1 MVNMEHKLCMVTGA
15 NSGIGRVTARKL
27 ADAGAYVIML
37 CRNEEKARRVRKE
50 IVGETGNTGVEIII
64 ADLSLQYDI
73 RRAAERFNSKFDQLD
88 VLVNNAGTIT
98 SKRVETPDGIEKT
111 FAVNHLGPFLLTNLL
126 LDPLQTA
133 PAARVVNVS
142 SESHRMGANAF
153 DLDNLQLTEG
163 FTPMKAYGI
172 SKLCNIMFTHE
183 LAKRTE
189 NTSITTNALHPGI
202 VSSGIVSEASWTMKI
217 LFMIGR
223 PFMRSKAKGAETS
236 IYLATSP
243 EVEDISGKYF
253 KNKKITTPVA
263 PAYDDEI
270 TEELWEISEKLSGLA

>member
-15 NSGIGRVTARKL
+15 NSGIGKVTARKL
-27 ADAGAYVIML
+27 AEAGAYVVML
-37 CRNEEKARRVRKE
+37 CRNEEKANHAREE
-50 IVGETGNTGVEIII
+50 IIRETGNTGVEIII
-64 ADLSLQYDI
+64 ADLGLQFDI
-73 RRAAERFNSKFDQLD
+73 RRAADRFNSKFDQLD

-98 SKRVETPDGIEKT
+98 SDRVETPDGIEKT

-126 LDPLQTA
+126 LDALHVA

-142 SESHRMGANAF
+142 SESHRMGANVF
-153 DLDNLQLTEG
+153 DLDNLQLTGG

-189 NTSITTNALHPGI
+189 NTSIITNALHPGT
-202 VSSGIVSEASWTMKI
+202 VSTGIVSEASWTLKI

-223 PFMRSKAKGAETS
+223 PFMRSKEMGAETS

-243 EVEDISGKYF
+243 EVGDISGKYF
-253 KNKKITTPVA
+253 KNKKISTTSSKN
-263 PAYDDEI
+263 
-270 TEELWEISEKLSGLA
+270 LF